1 MHPDHIGVQQ
11 MKNQFLRRKRVTVAG
26 NCLGGPK
33 IVNFR
38 HGQFWDRA
46 EIGNFGTR
54 LEGAGPTS
62 RAPRRARGGPGPA
75 RPWGPARRLR
85 VGSQNCRCPHG
96 PKIVNL
102 IIWLNFKIDHGG
114 D

>member
-1 MHPDHIGVQQ
+1 

-62 RAPRRARGGPGPA
+62 RAPRS
-75 RPWGPARRLR
+75 RPHYINDCVYVCLC
-85 VGSQNCRCPHG
+85 VYIYIYIYVFVTCVCIYIYICVH
-96 PKIVNL
+96 IY
-102 IIWLNFKIDHGG
+102 IHIYIYMYIYT
-114 D
+114 